1 MSRFNIA
8 NRNISIFGICLIAL
22 LVVSFQDSDCEITN
36 DIFTGRPEF
45 TGYDI
50 SNGLSSNVAYAVL
63 EDSHGFIWIGTQDG
77 LNRFDGYDFQIY
89 GVGAEGSKFMSHSG
103 INALLEDKDGYIWI
117 GTEGGGLNCYDPET
131 EKFWYFFHHPDE
143 TGSLSSNTITSLTQ
157 DEKGTVWVG
166 TSYGL
171 NQMQKIYTNQDKDEY
186 IKPLS
191 CTFTRYFSR
200 SRDPSSLSSSRITCM
215 YIDSYR
221 HLWVGT
227 ANGLNLFLPEKGNQ
241 KGGNFIRYT
250 TNPNSSLPLSHNNIN
265 AVFEDI
271 FGSIWVGTN
280 KGVNQLTERGN
291 NGIPTKSRQILLTP
305 EQQSSTGNNVVHDII
320 DDQAGNLWLGTIGGG
335 LNVIP
340 KDQLSE
346 DIDINFINYYHNDLD
361 PKSIPTNTINS
372 LILASTGDIWF
383 TSNNL
388 GIGLINTRV
397 QIFQTLRHNHN
408 ESNSLSNNVVKSVIE
423 DMHGN
428 FWIGTWG
435 GGLVKYTPEI
445 NKFKT
450 YEPNPTD
457 PGWLGSDII
466 QVIVQDN
473 AGIIWIG
480 TQGMGLY
487 RFNPETEVFKNI
499 RGPDK
504 FGNSIISNDIWSLFP
519 GRDGSSLWI
528 GTYEGLDRYD
538 VRTGII
544 TNFPHNP
551 ENDQSISF
559 NEIRSLYEDN
569 AGNLWIGTG
578 GGGLDRLEIENNIFH
593 HHRYKS
599 SDSTSLSNN
608 SIYSIFED
616 SSGNLWVGTLGG
628 GISKIEASEKY
639 ADQPAFQNYGKKEG
653 LANDVVKGIL
663 EDERGDLWISTTNGL
678 SKFNPRIKTFVNYSE
693 SDGLQS
699 NVFNMGSCCKSKSG
713 QLLFGGVNGLTI
725 FHPYD
730 IPENILPPRVFI
742 TDLKIS
748 NRSVSVGEKSGN
760 RIILDRSITMT
771 EEIELSHQAK
781 VISFDYTAVTYA
793 AQEKIK
799 YAYRLT
805 GLNEKWSETNF
816 RGRSITYSNLKPG
829 EYVFEV
835 KASNTDGEFR
845 DNDTSTSIS
854 MIIHPAFYKTKAALA
869 VYVLL
874 ILVGLAYSRQ
884 ITRKRMR
891 LKFEVEQERIAYQRR
906 KEVDE
911 MKLQFFTNISHEF
924 RTPLTLLFGPLQ
936 KLHENVTESE
946 RKKQYG
952 IMEKN
957 INRML
962 RLVNQIIDFR
972 KMDQGALEF
981 KASKGDVV
989 QTIRDVCSL
998 FEEMASAKKIRY
1010 DRIFY
1015 EKEIITWYDP
1025 DKIEKILTN
1034 ILSNAFKYSSV
1045 EGKILVEV
1053 NICLPDDHKDLRKI
1067 LIADKK
1073 TALSGR
1079 YFYISVSDTG
1089 RGIRENDLG
1098 LIFKRFYKVEE
1109 KDLTKYEGTGMGIG
1123 LSMVEKLVEMHHG
1136 EIHVK
1141 SEINK
1146 GSSFTVFI
1154 PMGKDYL
1161 GTSELSETVKDTA
1174 YKRSQVLSETIL
1186 MKEEPFD
1193 KSSSLKNPE
1202 KVSFHGDRKKFPL
1215 LLLVEDDIDLLSYLQ
1230 DSLIDQYRIHT
1241 ASDGVQALKSVIVN
1255 HPELVISDIM
1265 MPEMDGIELTNKIK
1279 TDIRISHIPVILLTA
1294 KSTLENRLEGLDIGA
1309 DAYLSKPFHLKNLNA
1324 QIENL
1329 LKSRKLLREKFIKD
1343 DQVKPEE
1350 ITLKSIDQ
1358 KYLEKAI
1365 ATVEKFIEDPVF
1377 TVEKF
1382 AQEMFDSRVQLY
1394 RKLKGLTGLSPNEF
1408 VRNIRIKRAAEI
1420 LIKEGITVGE
1430 VMYRVGFSN
1439 RSYFNR
1445 CFRQVYDTSPVDYQ
1459 KAHKA

>member
-1 MSRFNIA
+1 MSRQHNTSNI
-8 NRNISIFGICLIAL
+8 ISIPGAGLIAGL
-22 LVVSFQDSDCEITN
+22 LISLQVSGSEFTN
-36 DIFTGRPEF
+36 GTLDIRPEF
-45 TGYDI
+45 SGYDI
-50 SNGLSSNVAYAVL
+50 SDGLSSNVADAIL
-63 EDSHGFIWIGTQDG
+63 EDSRGFIWIGTQDG
-77 LNRFDGYDFQIY
+77 LNRFDGYEFHIY
-89 GVGAEGSKFMSHSG
+89 GIGAEGSKFMSHLG
-103 INALLEDKDGYIWI
+103 IKALLEDKDGYIWI
-117 GTEGGGLNCYDPET
+117 GTAGGGLNCYDPET
-131 EKFWYFFHHPDE
+131 EQFWYFFHNPDD
-143 TGSLSSNTITSLTQ
+143 TTSLSDNTITSLVQ
-157 DEKGTVWVG
+157 DEEGTVWVG

-171 NQMQKIYTNQDKDEY
+171 NRMHKTYNNRDRDEY
-186 IKPLS
+186 IKPLN
-191 CTFTRYFSR
+191 CTFTNYDSR
-200 SRDPSSLSSSRITCM
+200 SGDPSSLSNSQISCL
-215 YIDSYR
+215 YIDRYR

-227 ANGLNLFLPEKGNQ
+227 ANGLNLFLPEE
-241 KGGNFIRYT
+241 GGKFIRYT
-250 TNPNSSLPLSHNNIN
+250 TEANSALSLSHNNIN
-265 AVFEDI
+265 AVYEDI
-271 FGSIWVGTN
+271 NGDIWVGSN
-280 KGVNQLTERGN
+280 NGLNQLTARGN
-291 NGIPTKSRQILLTP
+291 NDIPTKSRHIILAP
-305 EQQSSTGNNVVHDII
+305 WQQSSVEHNHVGDII
-320 DDQAGNLWLGTIGGG
+320 ADQEGNLWLGTIGGG

-340 KDQLSE
+340 RDHLSE
-346 DIDINFINYYHNDLD
+346 NSEINLINYYPDDLD
-361 PKSIPTNTINS
+361 PKSIHTNTINS

-383 TSNNL
+383 ASNHL
-388 GIGLINTRV
+388 GIGLINTGE
-397 QIFQTLRHNHN
+397 QIFQTLRHNPKDT
-408 ESNSLSNNVVKSVIE
+408 NSLSNNVVKSIIE
-423 DMHGN
+423 DRSGN

-435 GGLVKYTPEI
+435 GGMVKYTPEI
-445 NKFKT
+445 NNFKS
-450 YEPNPTD
+450 YEPDQRD
-457 PGWLGSDII
+457 PDWLGSDII

-473 AGIIWIG
+473 EGIMWIG

-499 RGPDK
+499 RGSDQD
-504 FGNSIISNDIWSLFP
+504 GNSFISNDIWSICP

-528 GTYEGLDRYD
+528 GTLEGLDRYD
-538 VRTGII
+538 IRTGII
-544 TNFPHNP
+544 TNFFHEP
-551 ENDQSISF
+551 EDEQSISF
-559 NEIRSLYEDN
+559 NEIRSLYEDK

-578 GGGLDRLEIENNIFH
+578 GGGLDRLEIKNHFFH
-593 HHRYKS
+593 HHRYRS
-599 SDSTSLSNN
+599 ADSTSLSNN

-616 SSGNLWVGTLGG
+616 SSGNLWIGTLGG

-663 EDERGDLWISTTNGL
+663 EDEKGNLWISTTNGL
-678 SKFNPRIKTFVNYSE
+678 SKFNPRTKTFVNYSE

-699 NVFNMGSCCKSKSG
+699 NVFNLGASCKSRSG
-713 QLLFGGVNGLTI
+713 QLFFGGVNGLTI
-725 FHPYD
+725 FHPD
-730 IPENILPPRVFI
+730 SIPENTQPPRVFI

-748 NRSVSVGEKSGN
+748 NRSISVGEKGGN
-760 RIILDRSITMT
+760 RIVLDRSILMT

-781 VISFDYTAVTYA
+781 VISFDYTAVTYT

-805 GLNEKWSETNF
+805 GYHEKWHETNF
-816 RGRSITYSNLKPG
+816 RERSITYPDLKPG

-835 KASNTDGEFR
+835 KASNTDGEFM
-845 DNDTSTSIS
+845 DNSTSVS
-854 MIIHPAFYKTKAALA
+854 MIVRPAFYRTKAALA
-869 VYVLL
+869 AYVLL
-874 ILVGLAYSRQ
+874 ILAGLAYSRQ

-891 LKFEVEQERIAYQRR
+891 LKFEVEQERLSYQRR

-936 KLHENVTESE
+936 KLRENVTESE

-957 INRML
+957 IDRML

-981 KASKGDVV
+981 KATEGNVIE
-989 QTIRDVCSL
+989 TIKEVCSL
-998 FEEMASAKKIRY
+998 FEEMASAKKIKY

-1015 EKEIITWYDP
+1015 EKEINTWYDP
-1025 DKIEKILTN
+1025 DKIEKILSN

-1045 EGKILVEV
+1045 EGKILVEAD
-1053 NICLPDDHKDLRKI
+1053 ICRPENHDDLSKI
-1067 LIADKK
+1067 LSADNK
-1073 TALSGR
+1073 TAQSGT
-1079 YFYISVSDTG
+1079 YFYISVTDTG
-1089 RGIRENDLG
+1089 RGIREKDLD
-1098 LIFKRFYKVEE
+1098 LIFKRFYKADD
-1109 KDLTKYEGTGMGIG
+1109 KDLMEYGGTGMGIG
-1123 LSMVEKLVEMHHG
+1123 LSLVEKLVEMHHG

-1141 SEINK
+1141 SELNR

-1154 PMGKDYL
+1154 PMGKEYL
-1161 GTSELSETVKDTA
+1161 GADELSETDKV
-1174 YKRSQVLSETIL
+1174 RSDRRGTVLQETIL
-1186 MKEEPFD
+1186 MEEELAD
-1193 KSSSLKNPE
+1193 NGSSPENPE
-1202 KVSFHGDRKKFPL
+1202 KVSVQGDRKKLPL
-1215 LLLVEDDIDLLSYLQ
+1215 LLLVEDDYDLLEYLQ
-1230 DSLIDQYRIHT
+1230 DNLMNRYRIHT
-1241 ASDGVQALKSVIVN
+1241 ATDGVQALKSVVVN

-1294 KSTLENRLEGLDIGA
+1294 KSTLEHRLEGLDIGA
-1309 DAYLSKPFHLKNLNA
+1309 DAYLTKPFHLTNLYA

-1329 LKSRKLLREKFIKD
+1329 LKSRKILREKFIKD

-1350 ITLKSIDQ
+1350 ISLKSIDQ

-1365 ATVEKFIEDPVF
+1365 ATVEKFMEDPVF

-1445 CFRQVYDTSPVDYQ
+1445 CFRQVYDTSPMDYQ
-1459 KAHKA
+1459 NAHQV